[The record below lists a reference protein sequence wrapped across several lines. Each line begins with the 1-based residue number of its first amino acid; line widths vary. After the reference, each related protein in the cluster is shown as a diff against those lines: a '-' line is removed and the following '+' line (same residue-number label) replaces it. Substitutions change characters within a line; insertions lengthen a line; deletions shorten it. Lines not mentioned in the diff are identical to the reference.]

1 MLQDIRKTTQ
11 GTAAKV
17 VVGLIVISFA
27 LFGIESILL
36 GGGGS
41 TVAEVNGEAVSPVE
55 LQQAV
60 DTQRRQ
66 LIAMMGENLDPA
78 MLDEQ
83 RLSAQALEGI
93 VSRKLLMQSAREMGL
108 TVSEAE
114 LGAVIAGMEQFQ
126 LDGEFSPEMYKSLLA
141 SAGFTPASFK
151 SALRDDLILGQ
162 VRAGL
167 AGSDF
172 ATPAE
177 LALAAK
183 VLAEQRDIRYLTLPL
198 APYLE
203 AVEVSEAD
211 LEAFYRDNESRF
223 MTPESV
229 VLDYVEL
236 TLDDFRQPVDDAAL
250 QEEYRIRLD
259 SYQYQTEN
267 RVSHILLQ
275 RGGGESEA
283 DFAARIEVVRG
294 ELAAGKAFAEVAAER
309 SDDVGSAGNGGDLG
323 FSAGDAFP
331 PEMEEAVAAL
341 EVNAISDPVETDAGT
356 HILMVTERRD
366 SDPPSFEELR
376 AELEASLQE
385 REARVA
391 LLLAVEELRDIAFT
405 ADSLRA
411 PAQELGLQ
419 VQRSEP
425 VTREQRDGPLADPAV
440 LRAAFSEDVLELG
453 HNSEVLEL
461 GGDRFV
467 AVHVQEHNKPALQ
480 PLDDVRDEIVRSL
493 TRERARAALES
504 AAAQAVAQLQSGE
517 QSIEALAT
525 RENVEWQ
532 VELGALR
539 DSRAVPP
546 AVLQRAFSLPAPTAD
561 DSPIAD
567 YVIDASGDA
576 RVLQLVRVQA
586 GSLAS
591 LAPEQESGLR
601 QRIGS
606 EFGALLQV
614 EHEQGLRADADITVL

>member
-17 VVGLIVISFA
+17 VIGLIVISFA

-36 GGGGS
+36 GGGGGA
-41 TVAEVNGEAVSPVE
+41 VAEVNGEAVTPME

-66 LIAMMGENLDPA
+66 LIAMMGDNLDPA

-83 RLSAQALEGI
+83 RISAQALEGI
-93 VSRKLLMQSAREMGL
+93 VSRKLLMQSAHDMGL

-126 LDGEFSPEMYKSLLA
+126 LDGNFSPEMYKSLLA

-162 VRAGL
+162 VRAGI

-177 LALAAK
+177 LALTAR
-183 VLAEQRDIRYLTLPL
+183 VIAEQRDVRYLTLPL
-198 APYLE
+198 APYLD
-203 AVEVSEAD
+203 AVEVSEED
-211 LEAFYRDNESRF
+211 LEAYYRENEASF

-236 TLDDFRQPVDDAAL
+236 TLDDFREPVEEAAIE
-250 QEEYRIRLD
+250 EEYRIQLD

-275 RGGGESEA
+275 RGSDESEA
-283 DFAARIEVVRG
+283 DFAARIATVQD
-294 ELAAGKAFAEVAAER
+294 ELAAGKSFADVAAER

-341 EVNAISDPVETDAGT
+341 EVDTVSAPVETDAGT

-366 SDPPSFEELR
+366 SEAPSLAELR
-376 AELEASLQE
+376 PELEAGLQE

-411 PAQELGLQ
+411 PAQELGLE
-419 VQRSEP
+419 VLRTEP
-425 VTREQRDGPLADPAV
+425 MTREQRDGPLAEPSV
-440 LRAAFSEDVLELG
+440 LRAAFSEDVLELV

-467 AVHVQEHNKPALQ
+467 AVHVHEHNKPTLE
-480 PLDDVRDEIVRSL
+480 PLDAVREEIARSI
-493 TRERARAALES
+493 TRERAREALES
-504 AAAQAVAQLQSGE
+504 AAAEAVAELTTGE
-517 QSIEALAT
+517 QSIEALAA

-532 VELGALR
+532 VELGAQR
-539 DSRAVPP
+539 DSRVLPP
-546 AVLQRAFSLPAPTAD
+546 AVLQRAFSLPAPGD
-561 DSPIAD
+561 DNPVAD

-576 RVLQLVRVQA
+576 RVVQLVRVQA
-586 GSLAS
+586 GALAS
-591 LAPEQESGLR
+591 LDAEQQRGLR

-614 EHEQGLRADADITVL
+614 EHEQGLRAAADISVL

>member
-17 VVGLIVISFA
+17 VIGLIVISFA

-36 GGGGS
+36 GGGGGA
-41 TVAEVNGEAVSPVE
+41 VAEVNGEAVTPME

-66 LIAMMGENLDPA
+66 LIAMMGDNLDPA

-83 RLSAQALEGI
+83 RISAQALEGI
-93 VSRKLLMQSAREMGL
+93 VSRKLLMQSAHDMGL

-126 LDGEFSPEMYKSLLA
+126 LDGNFSPEMYKSLLA

-162 VRAGL
+162 VRAGI

-177 LALAAK
+177 LTLTAR
-183 VLAEQRDIRYLTLPL
+183 VIAEQRDVRYLTLPL
-198 APYLE
+198 APYLD
-203 AVEVSEAD
+203 AVEVSEED
-211 LEAFYRDNESRF
+211 LEAFYRENEASF

-236 TLDDFRQPVDDAAL
+236 TLDDFREPVEEAAIE
-250 QEEYRIRLD
+250 EEYRIQLD

-275 RGGGESEA
+275 RGSDESEA
-283 DFAARIEVVRG
+283 DFAARIATVQD
-294 ELAAGKAFAEVAAER
+294 ELAAGKSFADVAAER

-341 EVNAISDPVETDAGT
+341 EVDTVSAPVETDAGT

-366 SDPPSFEELR
+366 SEAPSLAELR
-376 AELEASLQE
+376 PELEAGLQE

-411 PAQELGLQ
+411 PAQELGLE
-419 VQRSEP
+419 VLRTEP
-425 VTREQRDGPLADPAV
+425 MTREQREGPLAEPSV

-467 AVHVQEHNKPALQ
+467 AVHVHEHNKPTLE
-480 PLDDVRDEIVRSL
+480 PLDAVREEIARSI
-493 TRERARAALES
+493 TRERAREALEI
-504 AAAQAVAQLQSGE
+504 AAAEAVAELTTGE
-517 QSIEALAT
+517 QSIEALAA

-532 VELGALR
+532 VELGAQR
-539 DSRAVPP
+539 DSRVLPP
-546 AVLQRAFSLPAPTAD
+546 AVLPRAFSLPAPGD
-561 DSPIAD
+561 DKPVAD

-576 RVLQLVRVQA
+576 RVVQLVRVQA
-586 GSLAS
+586 GALAS
-591 LAPEQESGLR
+591 LDAEQQRGLR

-614 EHEQGLRADADITVL
+614 EHEQGLRAAADISVL

>member
-1 MLQDIRKTTQ
+1 M
-11 GTAAKV
+11 
-17 VVGLIVISFA
+17 
-27 LFGIESILL
+27 
-36 GGGGS
+36 
-41 TVAEVNGEAVSPVE
+41 E

-66 LIAMMGENLDPA
+66 LIAMMGDNLDPA
-78 MLDEQ
+78 MLDDQ
-83 RLSAQALEGI
+83 RISAQALEGI
-93 VSRKLLMQSAREMGL
+93 VSRKLLMQSAHDMGL

-126 LDGEFSPEMYKSLLA
+126 LDGNFSPEMYKSLLA

-177 LALAAK
+177 LALTAR
-183 VLAEQRDIRYLTLPL
+183 VVAEQRDVRYLTLPL
-198 APYLE
+198 APYLD
-203 AVEVSEAD
+203 AVEVSEED
-211 LEAFYRDNESRF
+211 LEAFYRENEASF

-236 TLDDFRQPVDDAAL
+236 TLDDFREPVEEAAIE
-250 QEEYRIRLD
+250 EEYRIQLD

-275 RGGGESEA
+275 RGSDESEA
-283 DFAARIEVVRG
+283 DFAARIATVQD
-294 ELAAGKAFAEVAAER
+294 ELAAGKSFADVAAER

-341 EVNAISDPVETDAGT
+341 EVDTVSAPVETDAGT

-366 SDPPSFEELR
+366 SEAPSLAELR
-376 AELEASLQE
+376 PELEAGLQE

-411 PAQELGLQ
+411 PAQELGLE
-419 VQRSEP
+419 VLRTEP
-425 VTREQRDGPLADPAV
+425 MTREQRDGPLAEPSV

-467 AVHVQEHNKPALQ
+467 AVHVHEHNKPTLE
-480 PLDDVRDEIVRSL
+480 PLDAVREEIARSI
-493 TRERARAALES
+493 TRERAREALES
-504 AAAQAVAQLQSGE
+504 AAAEAVAELTAGE
-517 QSIEALAT
+517 QSIEALAA

-532 VELGALR
+532 VELGAQR
-539 DSRAVPP
+539 DSRVLPP
-546 AVLQRAFSLPAPTAD
+546 AVLQRAFSLPAPGD
-561 DSPIAD
+561 DNPVAD

-576 RVLQLVRVQA
+576 RVVQLVRVQA
-586 GSLAS
+586 GALAS
-591 LAPEQESGLR
+591 LDAEQQRGLR

-614 EHEQGLRADADITVL
+614 EHEQGLRAAADISVL